1 MRGQE
6 VRISDFGALAYL
18 FLVALRS
25 QVIFTIAVRY
35 EVLNT
40 YPASGCVTKKFTSYT
55 PLALGVLISLPDL
68 YLIRKI
74 LRAASVERRNTL
86 MFLLVL
92 YNWLVFAF
100 LGLSIPRSIL
110 TYCRLL
116 QIRQGFL
123 TAEIL
128 CC

>member
-1 MRGQE
+1 
-6 VRISDFGALAYL
+6 
-18 FLVALRS
+18 
-25 QVIFTIAVRY
+25 VRY

-86 MFLLVL
+86 MFLLAL
-92 YNWLVFAF
+92 YNLVSAF
-100 LGLSIPRSIL
+100 LGLSIPRSIV

-123 TAEIL
+123 TAEIM

>member
-1 MRGQE
+1 LRGQE
-6 VRISDFGALAYL
+6 IRVSDFGALAYV

-86 MFLLVL
+86 MFLLAL
-92 YNWLVFAF
+92 YNLVFAF
-100 LGLSIPRSIL
+100 LGLSIPRSIV

-123 TAEIL
+123 TAEIM

>member
-1 MRGQE
+1 LRGQE
-6 VRISDFGALAYL
+6 IRVSDFGALAYVL
-18 FLVALRS
+18 LVALRS

-86 MFLLVL
+86 MFLLAL
-92 YNWLVFAF
+92 YNLVFAF
-100 LGLSIPRSIL
+100 LGLSIPRSIV

-116 QIRQGFL
+116 
-123 TAEIL
+123 
-128 CC
+128 

>member
-1 MRGQE
+1 LRGQE
-6 VRISDFGALAYL
+6 IRVSDFGALAYV

-25 QVIFTIAVRY
+25 QVIFTITVRY

-86 MFLLVL
+86 MFLLAL
-92 YNWLVFAF
+92 YNLVFAF
-100 LGLSIPRSIL
+100 LGLSIPRSIV

-123 TAEIL
+123 TAEIM

>member
-6 VRISDFGALAYL
+6 IRVSDFGALAYV

-25 QVIFTIAVRY
+25 QVIFTITVRY

-86 MFLLVL
+86 MFLLAL
-92 YNWLVFAF
+92 YNLVFAF
-100 LGLSIPRSIL
+100 LGLSIPRNIV

-123 TAEIL
+123 TAEIM

>member
-1 MRGQE
+1 LRGQE
-6 VRISDFGALAYL
+6 IRVSDFGALAYV

-25 QVIFTIAVRY
+25 QVIFTITVRY

-86 MFLLVL
+86 MFLLAL
-92 YNWLVFAF
+92 YNLVSAF
-100 LGLSIPRSIL
+100 LGLSIPRSIV

-123 TAEIL
+123 TAEIM